1 MRQEC
6 CLFYP
11 SPREKGSPGGTAH
24 GLAVVL
30 LQGDARAGQLV
41 KVGRDDLLQVQRHQ
55 QGVSSTWLCFTLFSV
70 LFIDYIYSVA
80 CLQSM
85 LSIMSCH
92 FSGGYFRY
100 IELLIFKIPWIRYC
114 TLVLCSTSVHL
125 CCIVSL
131 CLYNPSTGPPRHS
144 TPDTRQQTRQGQE
157 MRKLWMKFFPFF
169 PDFSK
174 QR

>member
-41 KVGRDDLLQVQRHQ
+41 KVGRHDLLQVQVQRRQ

-70 LFIDYIYSVA
+70 LFIDYIYSVLA
-80 CLQSM
+80 KYAFYYV
-85 LSIMSCH
+85 LS
-92 FSGGYFRY
+92 FFRR
-100 IELLIFKIPWIRYC
+100 IFPLHWIVDFQNPMNQRYC

-131 CLYNPSTGPPRHS
+131 CLYNPSTGVLTLHFEPH
-144 TPDTRQQTRQGQE
+144 
-157 MRKLWMKFFPFF
+157 
-169 PDFSK
+169 
-174 QR
+174 